1 MLVNCRMVGGLYEV
15 EVRGGVGDERV
26 LVGSGCDGI

>member
-1 MLVNCRMVGGLYEV
+1 MGWVDLYEV